1 MIEKVT
7 FSQTGTTDL
16 RMVNCGIEDCSPS
29 FQWGPG
35 IRDRYIIH
43 LVISGKGIFKTKNQ
57 EFTVSKGEGF
67 LITPGEVIEYRAD
80 PLFPWTYAWVGFD
93 GIAVNKILADAN
105 CHSNYPVFPIENIGI
120 FLSLVQ
126 KMLHCTTMK
135 RGRDE
140 MLLGL
145 LYEFLSNLIQTNG
158 SDDIKTKE
166 TLQETYLHNCL
177 DFIANNFSTS
187 ITVSGLSKYIG
198 LDRSYLYSLFMRYLH
213 QSPKD
218 YITLFRMKKAIE
230 FLQTSLTIN
239 EVARSVGY
247 EDALL
252 FSKIFKRYTGVSP
265 RNYRTTNFQSK
276 KMV

>member
-7 FSQTGTTDL
+7 FSQKGTTDL

-43 LVISGKGIFKTKNQ
+43 LVISGKGTFKTKNQ
-57 EFTVSKGEGF
+57 EFTVSDGEGF
-67 LITPGEVIEYRAD
+67 LITPGEVIEYKAD
-80 PLFPWTYAWVGFD
+80 FLLPWTYAWVGFD
-93 GIAVNKILADAN
+93 GIVVNKILASAN
-105 CHSNYPVFPIENIGI
+105 CNSSHPVFPINNIEL
-120 FLSLVQ
+120 FLPLIQ
-126 KMLHCTTMK
+126 KMLHCTTIK

-145 LYEFLSNLIQTNG
+145 LYEFLSNLIQENG
-158 SDDIKTKE
+158 SDEIKTKE
-166 TLQETYLHNCL
+166 TLQETYLHGCL
-177 DFIANNFSTS
+177 EYIANNFSES
-187 ITVSGLSKYIG
+187 VTVSGLSKHIG

-218 YITLFRMKKAIE
+218 YITGFRMQKAIE
-230 FLQTSLTIN
+230 FLQTSLTVN

-252 FSKIFKRYTGVSP
+252 FSKIFKRYIGASP
-265 RNYRTTNFQSK
+265 RHYRNANFQSK
-276 KMV
+276 ELV